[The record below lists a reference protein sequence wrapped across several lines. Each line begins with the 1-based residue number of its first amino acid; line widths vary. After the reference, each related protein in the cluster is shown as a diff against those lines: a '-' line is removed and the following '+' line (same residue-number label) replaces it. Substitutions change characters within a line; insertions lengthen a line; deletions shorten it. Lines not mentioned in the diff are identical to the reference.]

1 MKREYRI
8 RAEAAKPMA
17 IHELE
22 LQAAHLRN
30 EIAAMEADFMRPLHR
45 MAKRTAG
52 LFDLSRQGIAAI
64 PNTPKTPSVAE
75 LQHEFL
81 QEQAAKR
88 RRTQERTLDKL
99 LPETEQLIERMKA
112 RQIQ

>member
-1 MKREYRI
+1 MQR
-8 RAEAAKPMA
+8 
-17 IHELE
+17 
-22 LQAAHLRN
+22 
-30 EIAAMEADFMRPLHR
+30 
-45 MAKRTAG
+45 
-52 LFDLSRQGIAAI
+52 
-64 PNTPKTPSVAE
+64 
-75 LQHEFL
+75 EFL